1 MLKAR
6 NSTAQGVSPGK
17 TNNNGIE
24 PCKGG
29 TIQFKQ
35 YGLLNN
41 IDIPAVLWS
50 SMKSRLRCL
59 VLPFLVIAL
68 LFAANGWSQAK
79 PVAVSQV
86 PNAPDAKGVIAS
98 FDFSRVD
105 DLLKLKDLKVR
116 IVMFQSASEA
126 DISSAHLE
134 MFKRWVSEGGISCFF
149 SNGLTSS
156 LFNKLD
162 LVSINA
168 NSEVIKENG
177 TKFSFE
183 KGIGELFVKGLLP
196 NIVIEEHG
204 ITQGVNSIYVGPMT
218 DDQLGRGTVRIFEPK
233 AGRTFT
239 PILRLGYAYFL
250 NETGAG
256 SIWINNQAQY
266 KERTKNWKKSNL
278 SSELATIFG
287 VVELG
292 SGLIVIDGTG
302 LMLGKNGLN
311 GNTYDW
317 PKMYQNILGYAKK

>member
-1 MLKAR
+1 L
-6 NSTAQGVSPGK
+6 
-17 TNNNGIE
+17 
-24 PCKGG
+24 
-29 TIQFKQ
+29 
-35 YGLLNN
+35 
-41 IDIPAVLWS
+41 VLWS
-50 SMKSRLRCL
+50 FMKSRRRSFAILA
-59 VLPFLVIAL
+59 FAITL
-68 LFAANGWSQAK
+68 LFASNAWSQAQ
-79 PVAVSQV
+79 PASVSKV

-116 IVMFQSASEA
+116 IVMFPAASEA

-168 NSEVIKENG
+168 NSEVLKENG

-183 KGIGELFVKGLLP
+183 KGTGELFVKGLLP

-204 ITQGVNSIYVGPMT
+204 ITQGVNSIYVGPMM
-218 DDQLGRGTVRIFEPK
+218 DDQLGRGMVRIFEPK
-233 AGRTFT
+233 AGRIFT
-239 PILRLGYAYFL
+239 PILRLGYAYYL
-250 NETGAG
+250 NETGTG
-256 SIWINNQAQY
+256 SIWINNQAQF
-266 KERTKNWKKSNL
+266 KDRTKNWRKSNL
-278 SSELATIFG
+278 SSELATILG

-311 GNTYDW
+311 GNAYDW
-317 PKMYQNILGYAKK
+317 PKMYQNILGYTKK

>member
-1 MLKAR
+1 
-6 NSTAQGVSPGK
+6 
-17 TNNNGIE
+17 
-24 PCKGG
+24 
-29 TIQFKQ
+29 
-35 YGLLNN
+35 
-41 IDIPAVLWS
+41 
-50 SMKSRLRCL
+50 MKRHLRYL
-59 VLPFLVIAL
+59 VLHFFASAL
-68 LFAANGWSQAK
+68 LLAAHAWSQAK
-79 PVAVSQV
+79 PAVASRV

-116 IVMFQSASEA
+116 IVMFPAASEA
-126 DISSAHLE
+126 EISSAHLE

-156 LFNKLD
+156 LFNKLE

-168 NSEVIKENG
+168 NSEVVKENG
-177 TKFSFE
+177 TRFSFE

-204 ITQGVNSIYVGPMT
+204 ITQGVNSIYVGPMM
-218 DDQLGRGTVRIFEPK
+218 DDQLGRGIVRIFEPK

-239 PILRLGYAYFL
+239 PVLRLGYAYYV
-250 NETGAG
+250 NETGTG
-256 SIWINNQAQY
+256 SIWINNQAQF
-266 KERTKNWKKSNL
+266 KDRTKSWRKSNL

-317 PKMYQNILGYAKK
+317 PKMYQNILGYTKK